1 MEFGPPQARKFCHV
15 FSEIVDTCLR
25 LTNSRKILA
34 QNIVDSKNIVD
45 RCPGEPHNRRQ
56 VSTICKMLEKHTTKF
71 VDSQNIVDWH
81 FQIPKSGI
89 FRIL

>member
-1 MEFGPPQARKFCHV
+1 MYWIWHAAARKFCHV

-71 VDSQNIVDWH
+71 VDSQNIVD
-81 FQIPKSGI
+81 
-89 FRIL
+89 

>member
-1 MEFGPPQARKFCHV
+1 MYGIWPAAGAKIVSC

-71 VDSQNIVDWH
+71 VDSQNIVD
-81 FQIPKSGI
+81 
-89 FRIL
+89 